1 MSDDVDLNLSLPS
14 GFAVTAAAE
23 TYIADDG
30 FTGHIENVA
39 VTVTKGGQSILVIE
53 SLRKEP

>member
-1 MSDDVDLNLSLPS
+1 MSDDAGLNLSIPS

-23 TYIADDG
+23 THIADDG
-30 FTGHIENVA
+30 FTGNIENVV
-39 VTVTKGGQSILVIE
+39 VTVTRDGQSILVIE